1 MKEEEEYRKRKE
13 ALDLISEK
21 QAARQRE
28 IEAKEE
34 KARKEAREIER
45 APKERD
51 DNKYEQDKF
60 NILVALTAHPETV
73 LTLSTIHNYK

>member
-34 KARKEAREIER
+34 KARKEAREVER
-45 APKERD
+45 APKERE
-51 DNKYEQDKF
+51 DNK
-60 NILVALTAHPETV
+60 
-73 LTLSTIHNYK
+73 